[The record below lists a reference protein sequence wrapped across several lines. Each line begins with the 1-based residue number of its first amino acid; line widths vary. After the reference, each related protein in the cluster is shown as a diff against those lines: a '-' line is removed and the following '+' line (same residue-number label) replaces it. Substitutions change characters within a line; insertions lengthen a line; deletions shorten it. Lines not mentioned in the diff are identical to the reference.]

1 MSIQP
6 LLFSHSQNLIAEW
19 REKLPIDAIN
29 RAKFKAKEICE
40 SLRVKRGEIKTL
52 VVGDVEE
59 KLMAGT
65 TSFDNY

>member
-65 TSFDNY
+65 TSFDHY